1 MNEQDKTND
10 TAVADVE
17 QNISESEAKI
27 ETESAKVIPETD
39 SDSGN
44 TASESQ
50 AEEVGK
56 EKLAGISK
64 AAFSEEKMRQ
74 AIINGENS
82 LEAEQKAAPAFFVK
96 GTDTETIEVDVL
108 THPQTGRVMS
118 VTKSGYGIDF
128 ETEFA
133 YFVHSVLRFEFSIPN
148 YIQLSEYRR
157 RCTTLDDTT
166 DKPIIDRVKL
176 REFFLVNHLKNWNLV
191 DTDGHDIPLTF
202 DKSGLLSDL
211 ALVVA
216 HSLAPAILDVVFTIF
231 EKDVLLI

>member
-1 MNEQDKTND
+1 MDEQYKTND

-17 QNISESEAKI
+17 QTANEGEAKI
-27 ETESAKVIPETD
+27 ETEASKVMPSVDEGAENN
-39 SDSGN
+39 SSEQN
-44 TASESQ
+44 T
-50 AEEVGK
+50 EEVGK

-74 AIINGENS
+74 AIISGENA
-82 LEAEQKAAPAFFVK
+82 LETEQKAAPAFFVK

-128 ETEFA
+128 ESEFA
-133 YFVHSVLRFEFSIPN
+133 YFVHSVLRFEFSVPN

-157 RCTTLDDTT
+157 RCTTLDDAT
-166 DKPIIDRVKL
+166 DKPIVDRVKL

-191 DTDGHDIPLTF
+191 DTEGHEIPLTF

>member
-1 MNEQDKTND
+1 MDEQDKTND
-10 TAVADVE
+10 MAAADVE
-17 QNISESEAKI
+17 QAVSEGEAKI
-27 ETESAKVIPETD
+27 ETEAANVLPETD

-44 TASESQ
+44 TTSESQ

-56 EKLAGISK
+56 EKLAGVSK

-74 AIINGENS
+74 AVISGENA
-82 LEAEQKAAPAFFVK
+82 LETEQKVAPAFFVK

-118 VTKSGYGIDF
+118 VTKAGYGIDF
-128 ETEFA
+128 EYEFA

-157 RCTTLDDTT
+157 RCTTLDDAT

-191 DTDGHDIPLTF
+191 DTEGHEIPLTF